1 MTTVIPPQVETRA
14 FLKLLAPKAQK
25 FHFRTFNDKKKS
37 TGKGLTGKFEG
48 SIDQIESDLASRNA
62 KGAGIFVVI
71 NEGGQKKDDIHRVRA
86 VFADTDGAPL
96 GPIVNALPPHAIIE
110 SSPGNYHVYWHVNDD
125 FPLEMFTP
133 IQEAI
138 SAKFGTDSNVKDL
151 SRVMRLPGF
160 KHNKYSPV
168 DVMFHSINRNLGR
181 YTADEIISGLGLTLN
196 TQQHQ
201 AHAPVNSPLSRA
213 LQSNP
218 YSLID
223 AEEMLRYIDPSCK
236 RDKWMPICFA
246 IAEEYGE
253 DGRELFIRWSRG
265 DLTQRAA

>member
-110 SSPGNYHVYWHVNDD
+110 SSPGKLVAKSARRSNFSVK
-125 FPLEMFTP
+125 LSKFT
-133 IQEAI
+133 
-138 SAKFGTDSNVKDL
+138 
-151 SRVMRLPGF
+151 
-160 KHNKYSPV
+160 
-168 DVMFHSINRNLGR
+168 
-181 YTADEIISGLGLTLN
+181 
-196 TQQHQ
+196 
-201 AHAPVNSPLSRA
+201 
-213 LQSNP
+213 
-218 YSLID
+218 
-223 AEEMLRYIDPSCK
+223 
-236 RDKWMPICFA
+236 
-246 IAEEYGE
+246 
-253 DGRELFIRWSRG
+253 RW
-265 DLTQRAA
+265 